1 MNLHFKPVVVEQLF
15 NATKKDVWR
24 AITDIGEMKL
34 WYFDNIPD
42 FEPSK
47 GFSTKFIVRSDNR
60 TFTHLWTITEVIPN
74 EKISY
79 SWQYEEYE
87 GESTAHF
94 ELTSQANQTK
104 LTVSC
109 VGLETFPSDIPEF
122 SHKSCKAGWT
132 YFINNRLKEYLINK
146 VQ

>member
-15 NATKKDVWR
+15 NATIKDVWR

-94 ELTSQANQTK
+94 ELTSLGNQTK

-132 YFINNRLKEYLINK
+132 YFINNRLKEYLTNK